1 MPAFCASRERALDAG
16 APIGLGAAMKRL
28 LAIIAAT
35 AGLACAERAA
45 AQSDACAASQ
55 PGMWGGSAA
64 VDAASVWNMAWSP
77 FGAAEYGWETYLPLI
92 QRELGTAC
100 APGTPAFAEALARF
114 QARYDLTITGRF
126 DADTFQVFRGI
137 WQERRPFI
145 MARVRGEDCPEAA
158 SQRDLG
164 YLQLDE
170 EHADRITRLLR
181 YDVLH
186 AYRALRA
193 AARRE
198 VPEIAA
204 DPELLQVFSGWR
216 DPAADAARCAAEGN
230 CDGQRRAVCS
240 PHRTG
245 TAIDLYVGH
254 VEGLGVDST
263 RPESRAYMSRG
274 ATYRWLVAN
283 AHRFGF
289 VPYVFE
295 PWHWEWTGP
304 TAETEA
310 YRHPTD

>member
-1 MPAFCASRERALDAG
+1 MRRT
-16 APIGLGAAMKRL
+16 L
-28 LAIIAAT
+28 LLLAAT
-35 AGLACAERAA
+35 AGLAMAGAAA
-45 AQSDACAASQ
+45 AQDVCDSSH
-55 PGMWGGSAA
+55 PGLWGGSAQTNGVSLWQLQWA
-64 VDAASVWNMAWSP
+64 P
-77 FGAAEYGWETYLPLI
+77 FGPTEYGWETYLPLV
-92 QRELGTAC
+92 QRELATPCG
-100 APGTPAFAEALARF
+100 PGTPAFAEALARF
-114 QARYDLTITGRF
+114 QDRHDLPMTGRF
-126 DADTFQVFRGI
+126 DGATFQVFRGI

-145 MARVRGEDCPEAA
+145 MARVRGEECPEPP

-186 AYRALRA
+186 AYRAMRT

-204 DPELLQVFSGWR
+204 DPELLQIFSGWR
-216 DPAADAARCAAEGN
+216 DPQADAARCAAEGN

-245 TAIDLYVGH
+245 TAVDLYVGH
-254 VEGLGVDST
+254 VEWLGVDST
-263 RPESRAYMSRG
+263 TPTSRQYMSRG
-274 ATYRWLVAN
+274 PAYRWLVAN

-310 YRHPTD
+310 YLHPVD

>member
-1 MPAFCASRERALDAG
+1 MKALAFAVVALT
-16 APIGLGAAMKRL
+16 L
-28 LAIIAAT
+28 T
-35 AGLACAERAA
+35 AA
-45 AQSDACAASQ
+45 AGTVRAQDDVCAAAH
-55 PGMWGGSAA
+55 PGMWGGSAQING
-64 VDAASVWNMAWSP
+64 VSVQQLEWSP
-77 FGAAEYGWETYLPLI
+77 FGAAEYGWETYLPLV
-92 QRELGTAC
+92 QRELETPCG
-100 APGTPAFAEALARF
+100 PGTPAFAEALARF
-114 QARYDLTITGRF
+114 QDAHDLPMTGQF
-126 DADTFQVFRGI
+126 DGATFQVFRGV

-145 MARVRGEDCPEAA
+145 MARVRGEECPEAA

-170 EHADRITRLLR
+170 EHADRQTRLLR

-186 AYRALRA
+186 AYRAMRA

-198 VPEIAA
+198 VPEVAA
-204 DPELLQVFSGWR
+204 DPELLQIFSGWR

-274 ATYRWLVAN
+274 AAYRWLVAN

-304 TAETEA
+304 TPEAEA
-310 YRHPTD
+310 YSHPTD

>member
-1 MPAFCASRERALDAG
+1 MWTPDWGLFASV
-16 APIGLGAAMKRL
+16 
-28 LAIIAAT
+28 T
-35 AGLACAERAA
+35 RAA
-45 AQSDACAASQ
+45 LFLLLSLAAALSAGGPAWAQDRGCMTAS
-55 PGMWGGSAA
+55 GMWGGSARA
-64 VDAASVWNMAWSP
+64 NGGSSWGLQWAP
-77 FGAAEYGWETYLPLI
+77 FGTVEYGWETYLPLV
-92 QRELGTAC
+92 QKELGTLC

-114 QARYDLTITGRF
+114 QDRHDLPMTGQF
-126 DADTFQVFRGI
+126 DAATFAVFRGV

-145 MARVRGEDCPEAA
+145 MARVRGEDCPEPAH
-158 SQRDLG
+158 QRDLG

-186 AYRALRA
+186 AYRAMRA

-198 VPEIAA
+198 VPEVAA

-216 DPAADAARCAAEGN
+216 DPEADAARCRAEGN
-230 CDGQRRAVCS
+230 CDGLRRAVCS

-245 TAIDLYVGH
+245 TAVDLYVGH

-263 RPESRAYMSRG
+263 SPVSRAHMSRG

-295 PWHWEWTGP
+295 PWHWEWVGP
-304 TAETEA
+304 TAETQA
-310 YRHPTD
+310 YRHPTE

>member
-1 MPAFCASRERALDAG
+1 MPGGEQGFA
-16 APIGLGAAMKRL
+16 APMRRTL
-28 LAIIAAT
+28 LLLAAT
-35 AGLACAERAA
+35 AGLAVAGQTRA
-45 AQSDACAASQ
+45 QDDVCGASH
-55 PGMWGGSAA
+55 PGMWGGSAETNA
-64 VDAASVWNMAWSP
+64 NSLWGLTWSP
-77 FGAAEYGWETYLPLI
+77 FGTIEYGWETYLPLI
-92 QRELGTAC
+92 QRELATPCG
-100 APGTPAFAEALARF
+100 PGTPAFAEALARF
-114 QARYDLTITGRF
+114 QERHDLTITGQF
-126 DADTFQVFRGI
+126 DGATFQVFRGL

-181 YDVLH
+181 FDVLH
-186 AYRALRA
+186 AYRAMRA

-216 DPAADAARCAAEGN
+216 DPGADAARCEIEKN

-245 TAIDLYVGH
+245 TAVDLYVGH
-254 VEGLGVDST
+254 VQGLGVDST
-263 RPESRAYMSRG
+263 SPVSRQHMSRG
-274 ATYRWLVAN
+274 PTYRWLVAN

-304 TAETEA
+304 TSETEA
-310 YRHPTD
+310 YSHPSD